1 MITLNEKIANDLK
14 QAMIAKDAFTL
25 SVLRMLKTAIKNKM
39 IALGDG
45 GKNELADEQ
54 IVEIVSAEIKK
65 RKDSIEAFLSGG
77 RQDLSDKEKAE
88 IEVLVK
94 YQPEQMSEEELR
106 KIIVETISALGQVTA
121 NDFGKIMGALMPKVK
136 GKADGNL
143 VNKIVKEILAK

>member
-1 MITLNEKIANDLK
+1 MLNEKIANDLK

-77 RQDLSDKEKAE
+77 RQDLADKEKTE
-88 IEVLVK
+88 IEVLAK

-106 KIIVETISALGQVTA
+106 KIITETISALGQVTA